1 MPATQT
7 AATCAD
13 WGQLILTRSAAG
25 TSYTLSILPNAQS
38 LDLLQIFGQGGD
50 CLIRVSSLGA
60 VTQNTTSQT
69 AETLFGRY
77 TSRLTSAA
85 STAQVFA
92 DAFSQNNAQQDII
105 QVKAPTSAGVWHLD
119 YLGVAY
125 SA

>member
-7 AATCAD
+7 PATVSD
-13 WGQLILTRSAAG
+13 WGQIRLNAGAAG
-25 TSYTLSILPNAQS
+25 ASYTLSSLPNPQS

-50 CLIRVSSLGA
+50 CLIQ
-60 VTQNTTSQT
+60 VTSAGVVNANVTNQTTQ
-69 AETLFGRY
+69 TLFGRY

-85 STAQVFA
+85 SVAQVFA
-92 DAFSQNNAQQDII
+92 DAFRENNANQDIL
-105 QVKAPTSAGVWHLD
+105 QVKAPTSAGVYHID

>member
-1 MPATQT
+1 MGAVQT
-7 AATCAD
+7 AATVSD
-13 WGQLILTRSAAG
+13 WGQIRLNAGPSG
-25 TSYTLSILPNAQS
+25 TSYTLSSLPNAQS

>member
-25 TSYTLSILPNAQS
+25 ASYTLSILPNAQS
-38 LDLLQIFGQGGD
+38 LDLLQIFGEGGN
-50 CLIRVSSLGA
+50 CLIQVTSTGVVNANVS
-60 VTQNTTSQT
+60 NQT
-69 AETLFGRY
+69 GETLFGRY
-77 TSRLTSAA
+77 LSRLK
-85 STAQVFA
+85 STATVAQIFA

>member
-13 WGQLILTRSAAG
+13 WGQIILTRAAAG
-25 TSYTLSILPNAQS
+25 ASYALSSLPNPQS

>member
-7 AATCAD
+7 AATRAD

-25 TSYTLSILPNAQS
+25 TSYTLSSLPNAQS